1 MLMDI
6 GIIGGGAAGFMA
18 AVTCASTYP
27 YHRVFLFEK
36 TNKLLSK
43 VKISGGGRCN
53 VTHAC
58 FDIGEFCKNYPR
70 GATFLKKSFHQFF
83 ATHTVE
89 WLERRGVRLKTEPDG
104 RMFPITDN
112 SQTIIDCFLREA
124 NQCDVKILTNVEIV
138 SVEKQEDVFLLRDK
152 QQRSYAVQRLMI
164 ATGGSPKLTG
174 FEWIRKLGH
183 TIEPPVPSLFTFNM
197 PEDKVPSLMGISV
210 EKTNVGILGTK
221 LQTQGALLFTHWG
234 MSGPAILKLSAWGA
248 RILAEKDYQFQVQV
262 KWLPDREENA
272 FREELWKQRQTLIR
286 QVENKNPFGFPQRL
300 WSYFLEKAGI
310 PEGKR
315 WIDTSKKEINKLVE
329 VLFKDTYRVSGKTTY
344 KEEFVTCGGVSLHE
358 VNPLTMESKVCNG
371 LFFGGEVLDIDGITG
386 GFNFQAAWTTGYI
399 AGLHLGKS

>member
-1 MLMDI
+1 MDI

>member
-1 MLMDI
+1 MDI

-89 WLERRGVRLKTEPDG
+89 WFERRGVRLKTEPDG

-164 ATGGSPKLTG
+164 ATGGSPKSTG
-174 FEWIRKLGH
+174 FEWIGKLGH

-221 LQTQGALLFTHWG
+221 LQTHGALLFTHWG

-248 RILAEKDYQFQVQV
+248 RILAEKGYQFQVQV

-272 FREELWKQRQTLIR
+272 FRGELWKQRQTLIR